1 MVKISKMTKMTKIS
15 KMTKMTK
22 ISKMTKKRRMGGS
35 LTRKNIASSSKTT
48 LLRNFQ
54 REITI
59 NFFEMLLLIKLFHW
73 KTHSYA
79 THKATDD
86 LYSKFNE
93 HMDKFIEV
101 LLGKSGTRIDLMNK
115 KQISLYDLNNQDELV
130 SKVNSF
136 KGYLVNLTNN
146 KAMKVMTNTDLLN
159 IRDEILGDMNQ
170 FLYLLSFK

>member
-1 MVKISKMTKMTKIS
+1 
-15 KMTKMTK
+15 
-22 ISKMTKKRRMGGS
+22 MTKKRRNGGAQ
-35 LTRKNIASSSKTT
+35 TRKNMPSSKSSI
-48 LLRNFQ
+48 LRNFQ
-54 REITI
+54 REITVQ
-59 NFFEMLLLIKLFHW
+59 FFEMLLLIKLFHW

-101 LLGKSGTRIDLMNK
+101 LLGKSGMRIDLMNK

-130 SKVNSF
+130 SKVNLF
-136 KGYLVNLTNN
+136 KSYLVDLTNN
-146 KAMKVMTNTDLLN
+146 KAMKIMSNTDLLN

>member
-1 MVKISKMTKMTKIS
+1 MSN
-15 KMTKMTK
+15 
-22 ISKMTKKRRMGGS
+22 MTKKRRNGGAQ
-35 LTRKNIASSSKTT
+35 TRKNMPSSKSSI
-48 LLRNFQ
+48 LRNFQ
-54 REITI
+54 REITVQ
-59 NFFEMLLLIKLFHW
+59 FFEMLLLIKLFHW

-101 LLGKSGTRIDLMNK
+101 LLGKSGMRIDLMNK

-130 SKVNSF
+130 SKVNLF
-136 KGYLVNLTNN
+136 KSYLVDLTNN
-146 KAMKVMTNTDLLN
+146 KAMKIMSNTDLLN